1 MYTTNGA
8 FGGGNPVT
16 AIISLLDLM
25 RFSDLLVIVLL
36 CYTLAVIEDLKLP
49 TVELKLVLEIVL
61 SIINWIYT
69 SE

>member
-1 MYTTNGA
+1 
-8 FGGGNPVT
+8 
-16 AIISLLDLM
+16 M